1 MSTLMDSASSSG
13 IIETLSLV
21 WTEVYMFALAAILYA
36 VFSSGIAGSRFQAK
50 NLKDSVRG
58 TKPAQELSNS
68 GAFHI
73 PEQNR
78 DMFQIVSRALRQGK
92 MEEAMNRF
100 AELHSNGG
108 APLQMTSRFLT
119 TLAKSDHVIDASGHA
134 VNLMG
139 KLESQALEM
148 AVAENAKRGDYDTC
162 QRLRQV
168 SDVLSIAKSP
178 RTFEIFAR
186 HSSKAADL
194 KSLVDEM
201 QLDGVVFS
209 KSLVHAVLTAC
220 AVTCDSELASELVA
234 RSELPRGDRELCA
247 ALIKVYSS
255 CEQWDMACC
264 IYEEVMLPASL
275 KLDPILTEVLFKAA
289 IKANRTDLT
298 SALAESLHGD
308 SAKQAKII
316 RSYGKDGN
324 LRGAIGIFNQMKQ
337 SQTPLT
343 SLVYNSILEAS
354 VQCGDMKAALNYF
367 SMAKQDG
374 QADVVS
380 YNTVMK
386 GHLADNKMHAALQL
400 LKEMSDSNMP
410 ASLVTYHGILNAR
423 VQMGDSRGAWSLVEQ
438 MKSSGLSPNAVTC
451 SILLKAMTTR
461 AQAGDVSRVVELMDA
476 MDTAVDE
483 VLFASMAEAC
493 IRTGR
498 LDLLSE
504 RTRMSTKSGNSL
516 GLSAPTY
523 GSMIKAYGQAH
534 DIDQVWALWDEMGRR
549 EVRPTSITLGCMVE
563 ALVMNRFADQA
574 WELAQKLWDDDTQKS
589 LLNTVIYS
597 TILKGFAMAKRPDR
611 LMALYEEMR
620 EREIA
625 CNTITYNTMLNA
637 FAQCGSMHRVPQ
649 LLEDMKAA
657 TPPVEPDIVTYST
670 MVKGFCASGDLDKG
684 LQLLKEM
691 ELDGKFAPDEV
702 MYNSL
707 LDGCARQHR
716 LEDALKLLDNMRDS
730 GVTPSNYT
738 LSIMVKLLGRARR
751 LNQAFTMVKG
761 LCEEH
766 NFRANIQVY
775 TCLIQACFHNRHPM
789 KALAL
794 HDQLVEERCVPDQ
807 KTYVAL
813 VRGCLQAGT
822 VDKAAEVVRC
832 AFHCGGHS
840 MQQANGPAPGVDSA
854 CLQEVIAKLG
864 SSSEAARVLSEDV
877 AAAQRSPKPRRVS
890 PRSKNSPGESLPW
903 RTGNRG
909 NAGSSDRFNALRSSK

>member
-1 MSTLMDSASSSG
+1 
-13 IIETLSLV
+13 
-21 WTEVYMFALAAILYA
+21 
-36 VFSSGIAGSRFQAK
+36 
-50 NLKDSVRG
+50 
-58 TKPAQELSNS
+58 
-68 GAFHI
+68 
-73 PEQNR
+73 
-78 DMFQIVSRALRQGK
+78 
-92 MEEAMNRF
+92 
-100 AELHSNGG
+100 
-108 APLQMTSRFLT
+108 
-119 TLAKSDHVIDASGHA
+119 
-134 VNLMG
+134 
-139 KLESQALEM
+139 
-148 AVAENAKRGDYDTC
+148 
-162 QRLRQV
+162 
-168 SDVLSIAKSP
+168 
-178 RTFEIFAR
+178 
-186 HSSKAADL
+186 
-194 KSLVDEM
+194 
-201 QLDGVVFS
+201 
-209 KSLVHAVLTAC
+209 
-220 AVTCDSELASELVA
+220 
-234 RSELPRGDRELCA
+234 
-247 ALIKVYSS
+247 
-255 CEQWDMACC
+255 
-264 IYEEVMLPASL
+264 
-275 KLDPILTEVLFKAA
+275 
-289 IKANRTDLT
+289 
-298 SALAESLHGD
+298 
-308 SAKQAKII
+308 
-316 RSYGKDGN
+316 
-324 LRGAIGIFNQMKQ
+324 
-337 SQTPLT
+337 
-343 SLVYNSILEAS
+343 
-354 VQCGDMKAALNYF
+354 
-367 SMAKQDG
+367 
-374 QADVVS
+374 
-380 YNTVMK
+380 
-386 GHLADNKMHAALQL
+386 
-400 LKEMSDSNMP
+400 
-410 ASLVTYHGILNAR
+410 
-423 VQMGDSRGAWSLVEQ
+423 
-438 MKSSGLSPNAVTC
+438 
-451 SILLKAMTTR
+451 
-461 AQAGDVSRVVELMDA
+461 
-476 MDTAVDE
+476 
-483 VLFASMAEAC
+483 
-493 IRTGR
+493 
-498 LDLLSE
+498 
-504 RTRMSTKSGNSL
+504 MSTKSGNSL

-574 WELAQKLWDDDTQKS
+574 WELAQKLWNDDTQKS

-832 AFHCGGHS
+832 AFHCGGHG

-903 RTGNRG
+903 RAGNRG

>member
-1 MSTLMDSASSSG
+1 MDSVSSST

-36 VFSSGIAGSRFQAK
+36 VFSSGIAGRRFQAK
-50 NLKDSVRG
+50 NLKDGSRG
-58 TKPAQELSNS
+58 AKSAQEFNS
-68 GAFHI
+68 RALHI
-73 PEQNR
+73 PEQNK
-78 DMFQIVSRALRQGK
+78 DMFQVVSRALRQGK
-92 MEEAMNRF
+92 MEEAMTRF
-100 AELHSNGG
+100 AELHANGG

-119 TLAKSDHVIDASGHA
+119 TLAKSDHAIEHA
-134 VNLMG
+134 ADLTG
-139 KLESQALEM
+139 KLEPQALEM
-148 AVAENAKRGDYDTC
+148 AVAENAKRGDHETC

-168 SDVLSIAKSP
+168 AEALSIAKSP
-178 RTFEIFAR
+178 RTCEIIAR
-186 HSSKAADL
+186 HTSNSADL

-201 QLDGVVFS
+201 QLEGVVFS
-209 KSLVHAVLTAC
+209 KSIVHAVLTAC
-220 AVTCDSELASELVA
+220 STTCDSELASELVA
-234 RSELPRGDRELCA
+234 RSELPRGDRDLCT
-247 ALIKVYSS
+247 ALIKVYAA
-255 CEQWDMACC
+255 CEEWDMACC

-275 KLDPILTEVLFKAA
+275 KLDPILTEVLLKAA
-289 IKANRTDLT
+289 TKSNRSDLT
-298 SALAESLHGD
+298 TALAESLLGD

-337 SQTPLT
+337 SQTPLN
-343 SLVYNSILEAS
+343 SLMYNSILEAS

-367 SMAKQDG
+367 NMAKEEG
-374 QADVVS
+374 HADVVT

-386 GHLADNKMHAALQL
+386 GHLADGKMNAALEL

-423 VQMGDSRGAWSLVEQ
+423 VQSGDTRGAWELVEQ
-438 MKSSGLSPNAVTC
+438 MKKSGLCPNAVTC
-451 SILLKAMTTR
+451 SILLKALTTR
-461 AQAGDVSRVVELMDA
+461 AHAADVSKVVALMDA
-476 MDTAVDE
+476 METGVDE
-483 VLFASMAEAC
+483 VLFASLAEAC

-498 LDLLSE
+498 LDLLSQ
-504 RTRMSTKSGNSL
+504 RTRMSTKSGTSL

-534 DIDQVWALWDEMGRR
+534 DIDQVWALWEEMAKRD
-549 EVRPTSITLGCMVE
+549 VRPTSITLGCMVE
-563 ALVMNRFADQA
+563 ALVMNRCADQA
-574 WELAQKLWDDDTQKS
+574 WQLAQNLWNDDSQKS

-620 EREIA
+620 ARDIA

-637 FAQCGSMHRVPQ
+637 FAQCNAMHRVPK

-716 LEDALKLLDNMRDS
+716 LDDALKLLDNMRDS

-766 NFRANIQVY
+766 NFKANIQVY

-807 KTYVAL
+807 KTYIAL
-813 VRGCLQAGT
+813 VRGCLQAGA
-822 VDKAAEVVRC
+822 VDKAEAVVRC
-832 AFHCGGHS
+832 AFHCSGHD
-840 MQQANGPAPGVDSA
+840 MRQADGPAPGVDTG
-854 CLQEVIAKLG
+854 CLQEVIVKLG
-864 SSSEAARVLSEDV
+864 PNSDAARLLQEDIT
-877 AAAQRSPKPRRVS
+877 AAQRAPKPRRTS
-890 PRSKNSPGESLPW
+890 PRSKQPSKESLPW
-903 RTGNRG
+903 RK
-909 NAGSSDRFNALRSSK
+909 GSSGSSGSDRFSALRSSK

>member
-1 MSTLMDSASSSG
+1 MSTLMDSISSSG
-13 IIETLSLV
+13 IFDILSLLGM
-21 WTEVYMFALAAILYA
+21 EVYMFAVAAIVYA
-36 VFSSGIAGSRFQAK
+36 AFSSGIAGSLFPNKHQ
-50 NLKDSVRG
+50 KDSLRG
-58 TKPAQELSNS
+58 TKSAQDSRAL
-68 GAFHI
+68 HI

-78 DMFQIVSRALRQGK
+78 DMFQVVFRALRQGK
-92 MEEAMNRF
+92 IEDAVTCF
-100 AELHSNGG
+100 AELHASGTV
-108 APLQMTSRFLT
+108 PLQMTSRFLT
-119 TLAKSDHVIDASGHA
+119 TLAKSDHTIDRGVHL
-134 VNLMG
+134 NG
-139 KLESQALEM
+139 KLEPQALEM
-148 AVAENAKRGDYDTC
+148 AVAENAKRGDYETC

-168 SDVLSIAKSP
+168 AEVLSIRKSA
-178 RTFEIFAR
+178 RTFEILAR
-186 HSSKAADL
+186 HTSKSQEL

-201 QLDGVVFS
+201 ELDGVVFS
-209 KSLVHAVLTAC
+209 KSIVHAVLTAC
-220 AVTCDSELASELVA
+220 AATCDSEIASELVA
-234 RSELPRGDRELCA
+234 RSELPRGDRDICA
-247 ALIKVYSS
+247 AMIKVYAS

-275 KLDPILTEVLFKAA
+275 KLDPMLAEVLLKAA
-289 IKANRTDLT
+289 TKTNRTDLT
-298 SALAESLHGD
+298 SALAESFLGD
-308 SAKQAKII
+308 AAKQAKII

-324 LRGAIGIFNQMKQ
+324 LKGAIGIFNQMKQ
-337 SQTPLT
+337 SQAPLS
-343 SLVYNSILEAS
+343 SLLYNSILEAS
-354 VQCGDMKAALNYF
+354 VQCGDMKSALSYF
-367 SMAKQDG
+367 NMAKQDCH
-374 QADVVS
+374 ADVVS

-386 GHLADNKMHAALQL
+386 GHLSDGKMGAALHL

-410 ASLVTYHGILNAR
+410 ASLVTYHGILNAH
-423 VQMGDSRGAWSLVEQ
+423 VQSGDSRGAWNLVEQ

-451 SILLKAMTTR
+451 SILLKVLTTR
-461 AQAGDVSRVVELMDA
+461 SHAADVSKVAELMDA
-476 MDTAVDE
+476 METGVDE

-504 RTRMSTKSGNSL
+504 RTRMWTMSGMTL

-534 DIDQVWALWDEMGRR
+534 DIDQVWALWEEMGKR

-563 ALVMNRFADQA
+563 ALVMNRCADQA
-574 WELAQKLWDDDTQKS
+574 WQLVQKLWNDEAQKS

-620 EREIA
+620 ERDIA

-637 FAQCGSMHRVPQ
+637 FAQCGAMHRVPE

-716 LEDALKLLDNMRDS
+716 LDDALKLLGNMRDS

-751 LNQAFTMVKG
+751 LNQAFTMVKS
-761 LCEEH
+761 LCDEH
-766 NFRANIQVY
+766 NFKANIQVY

-789 KALAL
+789 KALAI

-813 VRGCLQAGT
+813 VRGCLQAGF
-822 VDKAAEVVRC
+822 VDKAAAVVRC
-832 AFHCGGHS
+832 AFHCKGHD
-840 MQQANGPAPGVDSA
+840 MLQPDGPAPGVDRN

-864 SSSEAARVLSEDV
+864 SASDAARSLQEDM
-877 AAAQRSPKPRRVS
+877 AAAQGTAKARRMS
-890 PRSKNSPGESLPW
+890 PRNRQSGGESLPW
-903 RTGNRG
+903 RSANKASGG
-909 NAGSSDRFNALRSSK
+909 KF

>member
-1 MSTLMDSASSSG
+1 MSTLMDFVSSSD

-36 VFSSGIAGSRFQAK
+36 VFSSGIAGRRFQAK
-50 NLKDSVRG
+50 NLKDGPRG
-58 TKPAQELSNS
+58 TAFAPESNNS
-68 GAFHI
+68 RALHI

-78 DMFQIVSRALRQGK
+78 DMFQTVSRALRQGK
-92 MEEAMNRF
+92 MEEAMTRF

-119 TLAKSDHVIDASGHA
+119 TLAKSDHSIEHA
-134 VNLMG
+134 ADLTG
-139 KLESQALEM
+139 RLEPQALEM
-148 AVAENAKRGDYDTC
+148 AVVENAKRGDLETC
-162 QRLRQV
+162 CRLRDV
-168 SDVLSIAKSP
+168 SDVLSIAKTP
-178 RTFEIFAR
+178 RTYEILAR
-186 HSSKAADL
+186 HATKAPEL

-201 QLDGVVFS
+201 QLEGILFS
-209 KSLVHAVLTAC
+209 KSIVHAVLTAC

-234 RSELPRGDRELCA
+234 RSELPRGDRDLCS
-247 ALIKVYSS
+247 ALIKVYAS

-264 IYEEVMLPASL
+264 IYEEVMIPASL
-275 KLDPILTEVLFKAA
+275 RLDPILTDVLLKAA
-289 IKANRTDLT
+289 TKSNRSDLT
-298 SALAESLHGD
+298 STLAESLMGD
-308 SAKQAKII
+308 STKQAKII

-337 SQTPLT
+337 SQTPLN
-343 SLVYNSILEAS
+343 SLMYNSILEAS
-354 VQCGDMKAALNYF
+354 VQCGDMKTALSYF
-367 SMAKQDG
+367 SMSKQDG
-374 QADVVS
+374 HADVVS

-386 GHLADNKMHAALQL
+386 GHLADGKMNAALQL

-423 VQMGDSRGAWSLVEQ
+423 VQSGDNRGAWSLVEQ
-438 MKSSGLSPNAVTC
+438 MKTSGLVPNAVTC
-451 SILLKAMTTR
+451 SILLKALTTR
-461 AQAGDVSRVVELMDA
+461 AHAADVSRVVDLMDA
-476 MDTAVDE
+476 MDTGVDE

-504 RTRMSTKSGNSL
+504 RTRMTTKSGTSL

-534 DIDQVWALWDEMGRR
+534 DIDQVWALWEEMGKR

-563 ALVMNRFADQA
+563 ALVMNRCADQA
-574 WELAQKLWDDDTQKS
+574 WQLAQKLWNDDTQKS

-620 EREIA
+620 ERDIA

-637 FAQCGSMHRVPQ
+637 FAQCNAMHRVPK

-716 LEDALKLLDNMRDS
+716 LDDALKLLDNMRDS

-794 HDQLVEERCVPDQ
+794 HDQLVEERCIPDQ

-813 VRGCLQAGT
+813 VRGCLQAGV
-822 VDKAAEVVRC
+822 VDKADAVVRC
-832 AFHCGGHS
+832 AFHCSGHD
-840 MQQANGPAPGVDSA
+840 MQQADGPAPGVENS

-864 SSSEAARVLSEDV
+864 PNSDAARSLQEDI
-877 AAAQRSPKPRRVS
+877 AAAQRAPKPRSMS
-890 PRSKNSPGESLPW
+890 PRSKQASERPLPW
-903 RTGNRG
+903 RKSSGGN
-909 NAGSSDRFNALRSSK
+909 SDRFNALRSK

>member
-1 MSTLMDSASSSG
+1 
-13 IIETLSLV
+13 
-21 WTEVYMFALAAILYA
+21 
-36 VFSSGIAGSRFQAK
+36 
-50 NLKDSVRG
+50 
-58 TKPAQELSNS
+58 
-68 GAFHI
+68 
-73 PEQNR
+73 
-78 DMFQIVSRALRQGK
+78 
-92 MEEAMNRF
+92 
-100 AELHSNGG
+100 
-108 APLQMTSRFLT
+108 
-119 TLAKSDHVIDASGHA
+119 
-134 VNLMG
+134 
-139 KLESQALEM
+139 
-148 AVAENAKRGDYDTC
+148 
-162 QRLRQV
+162 
-168 SDVLSIAKSP
+168 
-178 RTFEIFAR
+178 
-186 HSSKAADL
+186 
-194 KSLVDEM
+194 
-201 QLDGVVFS
+201 
-209 KSLVHAVLTAC
+209 VLTAC
-220 AVTCDSELASELVA
+220 AVTGDSELASELVA
-234 RSELPRGDRELCA
+234 RAELPRGDSDLCT
-247 ALIKVYSS
+247 ALIKVYAN
-255 CEQWDMACC
+255 CELWDMACC

-275 KLDPILTEVLFKAA
+275 KLDPILTEVLLKAA
-289 IKANRTDLT
+289 TKADRTDLA
-298 SALAESLHGD
+298 SALAESLLGD

-324 LRGAIGIFNQMKQ
+324 FRGAIGIFNQIKQ
-337 SQTPLT
+337 SQTPLN
-343 SLVYNSILEAS
+343 SLMYNSILEAS
-354 VQCGDMKAALNYF
+354 VQCGDMKAALHYF

-386 GHLADNKMHAALQL
+386 GHLADGKMNAALQL

-423 VQMGDSRGAWSLVEQ
+423 VQMGDARGAWALVEQ
-438 MKSSGLSPNAVTC
+438 MKASGLVPNAVTC

-461 AQAGDVSRVVELMDA
+461 GHAADVSRVVQLMDS
-476 MDTAVDE
+476 MNTAVDE

-504 RTRMSTKSGNSL
+504 RTRMSGAGL

-534 DIDQVWALWDEMGRR
+534 DIDQVWALWAEMDSRG
-549 EVRPTSITLGCMVE
+549 VRPTSITLGCMVE
-563 ALVMNRFADQA
+563 ALVMNRCADQA
-574 WELAQKLWDDDTQKS
+574 WHLAQKLWNDDTQKS

-637 FAQCGSMHRVPQ
+637 FAQCGAMHRVPQ
-649 LLEDMKAA
+649 LLEDMKTA

-691 ELDGKFAPDEV
+691 EQDGKFAPDEV

-775 TCLIQACFHNRHPM
+775 TCLIQACFHNRHPT

-794 HDQLVEERCVPDQ
+794 HDQLVEEGCIPDQ

-813 VRGCLQAGT
+813 VRGCLQAGV
-822 VDKAAEVVRC
+822 VDKAACVVRC
-832 AFHCGGHS
+832 AFHCGGHG
-840 MQQANGPAPGVDSA
+840 MHQADGPAPGLDAS
-854 CLQEVIAKLG
+854 CLQEVISKLG
-864 SSSEAARVLSEDV
+864 SGSEAQLLQADV
-877 AAAQRSPKPRRVS
+877 AAAQRSPKDTGSRRVPSRGKQGS
-890 PRSKNSPGESLPW
+890 PFRGKQGSAESLPW
-903 RTGNRG
+903 RMGKSNG
-909 NAGSSDRFNALRSSK
+909 GSSDRFSALRGAK